1 MLLLGLHMHVNVCA
15 HVCACVH
22 THRDRERGKRER
34 QRGVYYYNYA
44 CTTYCCVK
52 KKSTPIHFNIY
63 VENTGWCS
71 FRFSQG
77 WPDGLI
83 DLRIYN
89 SIFISQL
96 TTGISYSHMTSLLDC
111 LWHSL
116 TSWWQLVPFKVLVWW
131 DLGKNSKSFMTL
143 FHSSC
148 SVESEFGDHIW
159 VNAKRNW
166 LCVTAEK
173 PASLCGHLMKT
184 FSLTLIVFVL

>member
-1 MLLLGLHMHVNVCA
+1 MCLCA
-15 HVCACVH
+15 Y
-22 THRDRERGKRER
+22 TQRQGEREKERGKS
-34 QRGVYYYNYA
+34 VLLYNYA
-44 CTTYCCVK
+44 CATYCCVK
-52 KKSTPIHFNIY
+52 KKSTPIQRLNIY

-71 FRFSQG
+71 FRFSQW

-111 LWHSL
+111 LGHSL

-159 VNAKRNW
+159 VDAKRNW

-184 FSLTLIVFVL
+184 SSLTLVVFVL